1 MKETLEG
8 VEEIFD
14 KRGATDATQTFE
26 RLWSITEEL
35 MVKIRARFELTRDP
49 STEDLAE
56 CDATGHEGN
65 GQPVVP
71 DHAGENGHGGH
82 PRGSVGTRPTY
93 RGGRPD
99 GRR

>member
-35 MVKIRARFELTRDP
+35 MVDLMYDLPEEAAGAKYVITDDIVDGDAPISAARQLKKKE
-49 STEDLAE
+49 SA
-56 CDATGHEGN
+56 
-65 GQPVVP
+65 
-71 DHAGENGHGGH
+71 
-82 PRGSVGTRPTY
+82 
-93 RGGRPD
+93 
-99 GRR
+99 

>member
-49 STEDLAE
+49 STKSTYPTSVSPGAL
-56 CDATGHEGN
+56 CPTFGSISTTTL
-65 GQPVVP
+65 VP
-71 DHAGENGHGGH
+71 TSCSI
-82 PRGSVGTRPTY
+82 PRRSTSTTR
-93 RGGRPD
+93 R
-99 GRR
+99 